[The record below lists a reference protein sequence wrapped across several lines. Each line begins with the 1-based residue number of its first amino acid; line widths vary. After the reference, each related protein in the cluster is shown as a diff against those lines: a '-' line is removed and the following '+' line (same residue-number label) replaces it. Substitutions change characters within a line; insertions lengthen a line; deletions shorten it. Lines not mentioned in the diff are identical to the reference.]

1 MALTAGQIR
10 RPRSSTAASR
20 GLNDTEQS
28 SGVADLCRQLISV
41 SPFLRDDDCEEVIA
55 IAGNLKRGLAET
67 SSTKDIFR
75 RGGGL
80 GGILEAIKELCKV
93 ANDGTTLTALLSVRA
108 VASLLLLLSAAFRG
122 HRGNERYFADRLDG
136 WAVLQKSILMLLD
149 AVLADSDHKQH
160 SELIAILLTGVVQ
173 LAFGEDDGTI
183 LASAADS
190 RRKEQDAAIDGDAV
204 KPEITVR
211 GDEIVSQPQA
221 CALSIRMLLRM
232 IKTETTEIDSNVL
245 ALANNYFKHVRAIVS
260 FCLRNRYALW
270 ETGITSHVLAVWLDR
285 STSEECLG
293 VVSDI
298 LEMIKEFGLSD
309 LDDAAHLFRRASESE
324 DARSLLLNI
333 LHASKAP
340 AVVQFDLSQ
349 SGHSSVELKSLPRT
363 FPPTSGYSLAAWFRF
378 DKFDSN
384 THTTL
389 FGAFDETQTCFLL
402 AYLEKDSRSL
412 ILQTSIRSS
421 KPSVRFK
428 STRFTVGKWYHIA
441 IVHRRATA
449 DPRHSPVMLFV
460 DGEFAEQVK
469 IGYPDTPMADEHHS
483 RELPMRNHGRQSR
496 PVQAFFG
503 TPADLAARLGKNQ
516 ITERWSLASA
526 HLYSVPLTDE
536 LVAVHHKL
544 GPRYYGNMQDCLGP
558 LLTYQASAELNRY
571 NELLHPDK
579 SEKSDIVTAT
589 ESRGS
594 GVMPESRLLLSISPM
609 AILDSNVSNVRSLVA
624 QYGLNKTSKQRYE
637 ELIKA
642 GEAVAI
648 NTAIPTISDALSR
661 SYGAAVL
668 KGSPVVAIPKPLDDT
683 AWCLSGCLPL
693 LLRLVESATTKAA
706 LLQAIEIMFECVKDS
721 WRISEAMEKG
731 NGFGILALII
741 REKLGFESGASSSH
755 VTSRKPS
762 TLLSLEDRQT
772 LPLALLNLILKFV
785 GYDKAAPENSMIVNP
800 MGYRVLLVDFD
811 TWRRCDAET
820 QQVYYSQFVHFI
832 SRNKHHGFNQKRLT
846 RMRVLKRL
854 VEALKVEEVP
864 QDCLSPLLT
873 ALRALTDAGPAHNSY
888 KDLAMYIAFGLHDER
903 AQQSRSVKSIAI
915 AVKIRQRAV
924 SWARRGSSRPTTP
937 GGLPSQTARPFV
949 TRQELAVNIL
959 ELLTDVLSDD
969 RSPTATKRFVKAVP
983 PRWLSHMLS
992 ESDVRVV
999 EFTVRIIC
1007 RCLSNMGTEFK
1018 TSFVDKNGGFVTLK
1032 ARLKVFW
1039 RSPPIWLLAFAMLF
1053 GRNVQSNDLQQGLSV
1068 FGLIEALQVDDSLRV
1083 AHPEMLQPIM
1093 NMIEAALRDVVKTDE
1108 PADSDV
1114 KVVKTIMQFLSELY
1128 VRSAHFR
1135 EFASSSRYIQEI
1147 LFVLY
1152 PVIVG
1157 SDRLSA
1163 STEFQA
1169 EKDSLSF
1176 KGEEVVMRPHSNSVG
1191 ERPPSVRS
1199 LQMEAEKRP
1208 PSPNKR
1214 VAAPRRLS
1222 SFVLVNE
1229 GARKP
1234 NTPTARFNPAIVSKS
1249 LQPVKLNVG
1258 NSLVESLLEVCINLF
1273 IDLICNKKEFNGLGL
1288 FLKVPPGFREHQAYF
1303 ESYVLVHTL
1312 SQLWNHLQLDQALL
1326 QETRV
1331 LTNLGRFCLH
1341 MAEAVFEG
1349 WFINGAQ
1356 PVIDFIGKILDYL
1369 QQPDIAAVKS
1379 VRLCAQATNTMRI
1392 VFLRVMLLRLSELD
1406 ESVNEQ
1412 EAIGFLDQMNYWQ
1425 TILFSTENQ
1434 ETPFIRLICYLL
1446 YMKLTTSVRSV
1457 RFAAARLWRTMLMQK
1472 PTETATLLT
1481 YAMGS
1486 EQRHLSTGFMKLVSL
1501 DDEDF
1506 ITWVDE
1512 NRKSLDGIFVDALS
1526 KPWDDFVSD
1535 ENRRNEESAKARLSK
1550 RKEKLRQWQTEEATV
1565 DDFLQRYEVSTNHWR
1580 ANVHA
1585 QEKLK
1590 LQRSLQDHQE
1600 NVHLIFT
1607 VFARLEHLTR
1617 QPCGLGAS
1625 VETTK
1630 WQLDETE
1637 GANRMRMRTLP
1648 DQTPSQE
1655 AYQSKRKYSER
1666 HNNGKLAVNTQVAR
1680 PMKDDIL
1687 SSAPNTPAPD
1697 AVDGTSDQRGEGRS
1711 RGDSISNS
1719 QLLEGGFEMVED
1731 PQEGEDGVVEDKN
1744 RKVMT
1749 SLQRGDM
1756 VQQLYNISRIIGLEA
1771 CEGLLVIGK
1780 KCLYLQ
1786 DNFFQRSDGEIVS
1799 VAQAPEDEKDPYL
1812 QLISGKDVGS
1822 QRSKNILGEQASR
1835 NWMWSEVL
1843 SISKRRFLFRD
1854 VSLEVFFTDGR
1865 SYLLTCISTSKRDA
1879 LYSDIVSRAP
1889 HVHSTTTVASE
1900 DAWRLDNLR
1909 NPEEAPQTLGSRFAS
1924 VIKGGTALAT
1934 TKRWIKGEMSN
1945 FQYLMLINTM
1955 AGRSFNDLTQY
1966 PVFPWVL
1973 ADYTSKE
1980 LDLTN
1985 PNTFRDFSKPM
1996 GCQTPLREA
2005 EYKDRY
2011 KQFAEMGDENAPP
2024 FHYGTHYSS
2033 AMIVTSYLIRMQ
2045 PFVQSYLL
2053 LQGGKFDHADRL
2065 FDSIERAWLSAS
2077 RENMTDVRELTP
2089 EFYYLPEFLRNIN
2102 GYDFGAKQGSNEI
2115 VGDVKLPPWAKGDP
2129 HVFIAKHREAL
2140 ESPYVSERL
2149 HQWVDLVF
2157 GFKQRGE
2164 SAIEA
2169 TNVFQHLSYGGAKDL
2184 DNIEDPLE
2192 RLATIGIIHSFGQT
2206 PYQVFP
2212 RPHPSRETEKFN
2224 TARLDTM
2231 AESLTR
2237 LPAPHLETDHKV
2249 ANLNYSPTQD
2259 RLLSGGP
2266 CMLDMLPSCD
2276 RYIQWGYADH
2286 SLRFFS
2292 SNTKRLLGLY
2302 ENTHIGP
2309 VTTAIFADSKTLI
2322 TAGADSTLAIWTV
2335 NKTRDAIEIE
2345 WKTYLFGH
2353 RAPVTILAASRVF
2366 STLLSV
2372 SADGQ
2377 VLIWD
2382 LNRHD
2387 CIRSLLPA
2395 MKKTLQAAQISNT
2408 SGHIALCRGSHVLL
2422 FTLNGHLL
2430 VEQKISE
2437 APDDQIL
2444 CCAFYNGAANE
2455 WVERELLFTG
2465 HSHGVVNVWALTAL
2479 SDGAWHL
2486 QLVNRLNHV
2495 DMMREDGGNISAGIT
2510 ALLPMANSVFT
2521 GDEDG
2526 KVWEWGVMQRQTSIS
2541 MR

>member
-10 RPRSSTAASR
+10 RPRSSTTASR
-20 GLNDTEQS
+20 GLNPDEQS
-28 SGVADLCRQLISV
+28 SGVADWCRQLISV
-41 SPFLRDDDCEEVIA
+41 SPFLRDDDCEEVIT
-55 IAGNLKRGLAET
+55 IADHLKGGLAE
-67 SSTKDIFR
+67 SPSTKDVFR

-93 ANDGTTLTALLSVRA
+93 GNEERSLAALPSVRA
-108 VASLLLLLSAAFRG
+108 VASLLSLLSVAFRG
-122 HRGNERYFADRLDG
+122 HRGNERYFADRLNG
-136 WAVLQKSILMLLD
+136 WSVLQTSLLTL
-149 AVLADSDHKQH
+149 LAAIIDDSDHQGKID
-160 SELIAILLTGVVQ
+160 LIVILLTGILQ
-173 LAFGEDDGTI
+173 LAFGEDNGTL
-183 LASAADS
+183 LASAVES
-190 RRKEQDAAIDGDAV
+190 RRGEHNASANSDERPATA
-204 KPEITVR
+204 TVR
-211 GDEIVSQPQA
+211 GDETVVQPLA
-221 CALSIRMLLRM
+221 CALSIRLLLQ
-232 IKTETTEIDSNVL
+232 ILDIQTNEHDSTLL
-245 ALANNYFKHVRAIVS
+245 ALAQIFFAHVRAIVS
-260 FCLRNRYALW
+260 LCMRNRYALW
-270 ETGITSHVLAVWLDR
+270 EAGLTSHILAIWFDR
-285 STSEECLG
+285 SKTEHSRCAAKEIMDL
-293 VVSDI
+293 
-298 LEMIKEFGLSD
+298 IKEFGLSD
-309 LDDAAHLFRRASESE
+309 LDDAALLFRRASESD
-324 DARSLLLNI
+324 DARSMLLDL
-333 LHASKAP
+333 LHASKVP

-349 SGHSSVELKSLPRT
+349 TGHSSIELKSLPRP
-363 FPPTSGYSLAAWFRF
+363 FPPTTGYSLAAWFRF
-378 DKFDSN
+378 DNFDSK

-428 STRFTVGKWYHIA
+428 STKFEVGRWYHIA

-469 IGYPDTPMADEHHS
+469 IGYPDTPMIDDHHTRDS
-483 RELPMRNHGRQSR
+483 PMRHQARQAR
-496 PVQAFFG
+496 AVQAFFG
-503 TPADLAARLGKNQ
+503 TPADLAARLGRNQ

-526 HLYSVPLTDE
+526 HLYQIPLTDE

-579 SEKSDIVTAT
+579 SENSDIVTAT

-594 GVMPESRLLLSISPM
+594 DVMPESRLLLSVSPM
-609 AILDSNVSNVRSLVA
+609 AILDPDVSNVRSLAA
-624 QYGLNKTSKQRYE
+624 QYGLNKTSRQRYE
-637 ELIKA
+637 EFAKA

-648 NTAIPTISDALSR
+648 NTAIPTISEALSK
-661 SYGAAVL
+661 SYGAAIL
-668 KGSPVVAIPKPLDDT
+668 KGNPVVVIPKPLDDT

-693 LLRLVESATTKAA
+693 LLRLVESATNKTA
-706 LLQAIEIMFECVKDS
+706 LLQATEIMFECVKDS

-762 TLLSLEDRQT
+762 ALLSLEDRQS
-772 LPLALLNLILKFV
+772 LPLELLNLILKFV

-820 QQVYYSQFVHFI
+820 QQAYYSQFVHFI
-832 SRNKHHGFNQKRLT
+832 SRNKHHGFNQKRLA

-864 QDCLSPLLT
+864 QDCIGPLLT

-903 AQQSRSVKSIAI
+903 AQQSRPVKSIAS
-915 AVKIRQRAV
+915 AVKIRQRAA
-924 SWARRGSSRPTTP
+924 SWARRGSSRPSTP
-937 GGLPSQTARPFV
+937 GGLQQPPTRPFV
-949 TRQELAVNIL
+949 TRQELAIHIL

-999 EFTVRIIC
+999 ELTVRIIC

-1018 TSFVDKNGGFVTLK
+1018 ASFVDKNGGFVTLK

-1039 RSPPIWLLAFAMLF
+1039 RSPSVWLLAFGMLF
-1053 GRNVQSNDLQQGLSV
+1053 GRNVQARSLQQALSV
-1068 FGLIEALQVDDSLRV
+1068 FGLIEALQVDDTLRV

-1108 PADSDV
+1108 PAESDV

-1128 VRSAHFR
+1128 VRSALFR

-1163 STEFQA
+1163 ATEFQA

-1234 NTPTARFNPAIVSKS
+1234 NVPTARFNPTMAPKS
-1249 LQPVKLNVG
+1249 LEPVKLNVG
-1258 NSLVESLLEVCINLF
+1258 NSLVESLLEVCVNIFL
-1273 IDLICNKKEFNGLGL
+1273 DLICNKKDFNGIGL

-1312 SQLWNHLQLDQALL
+1312 SELWNHLQLDQALL

-1356 PVIDFIGKILDYL
+1356 PVIDFIGKVLDYL
-1369 QQPDIAAVKS
+1369 QQPNIAAIKS

-1406 ESVNEQ
+1406 ESVDEL

-1506 ITWVDE
+1506 IAWVDE
-1512 NRKSLDGIFVDALS
+1512 NRKSLDSIFIDALS

-1535 ENRRNEESAKARLSK
+1535 ENRRNEDSAKARLSK
-1550 RKEKLRQWQTEEATV
+1550 RKDKLRQWQTEEGSV

-1590 LQRSLQDHQE
+1590 LQRALQDHQE

-1607 VFARLEHLTR
+1607 VFARLEHLMR
-1617 QPCGLGAS
+1617 QPGGLDAS
-1625 VETTK
+1625 LETPK

-1648 DQTPSQE
+1648 DQTPNKE
-1655 AYQSKRKYSER
+1655 IYQSKRKYSER
-1666 HNNGKLAVNTQVAR
+1666 HHNGKLAVNTQITR

-1687 SSAPNTPAPD
+1687 SSLPNTPSTD
-1697 AVDGTSDQRGEGRS
+1697 AVDGTSEQQGEGRS

-1822 QRSKNILGEQASR
+1822 QRSTNIIGEQASR
-1835 NWMWSEVL
+1835 NWTWSEVL

-1865 SYLLTCISTSKRDA
+1865 SYLLTCISTTKRDA
-1879 LYSDIVSRAP
+1879 LYSDIISRAP

-1980 LDLTN
+1980 LDLTD
-1985 PNTFRDFSKPM
+1985 PKTFRDFSKPM

-2089 EFYYLPEFLRNIN
+2089 EFYYLPEFLTNTN
-2102 GYDFGAKQGSNEI
+2102 GYDFGAKQGSGEL

-2129 HVFIAKHREAL
+2129 HVFIAKNREAL
-2140 ESPYVSERL
+2140 ESSYVSERL

-2157 GFKQRGE
+2157 GYKQRGE

-2184 DNIEDPLE
+2184 DTIEDPVE

-2212 RPHPSRETEKFN
+2212 RSHPGRETEKFN
-2224 TARLDTM
+2224 IARLDTM

-2237 LPAPHLETDHKV
+2237 LPAPHMETDHKV
-2249 ANLNYSPTQD
+2249 ANLIFSPTQD
-2259 RLLSGGP
+2259 RLLSSGP
-2266 CMLDMLPSCD
+2266 CMLNMLPSCD

-2309 VTTAIFADSKTLI
+2309 VTTAAFADSKTLI

-2377 VLIWD
+2377 VLLWD

-2395 MKKTLQAAQISNT
+2395 TKRTLQAAQISNT

-2430 VEQKISE
+2430 VEQKVSE

-2465 HSHGVVNVWALTAL
+2465 HSHGVVNVWALTSL

-2495 DMMREDGGNISAGIT
+2495 DMLREDGGNIGAGIT
-2510 ALLPMANSVFT
+2510 ALLPMANSVYT

-2526 KVWEWGVMQRQTSIS
+2526 KVWQWGVMQRQTSVS

>member
-10 RPRSSTAASR
+10 RPRSSTTASR
-20 GLNDTEQS
+20 GLSADEQS

-41 SPFLRDDDCEEVIA
+41 SPFLRPEDCEKVIT
-55 IAGNLKRGLAET
+55 IAANLKVGLTES
-67 SSTKDIFR
+67 SSTKDVLR

-93 ANDGTTLTALLSVRA
+93 GNPECTLDALDSART
-108 VASLLLLLSAAFRG
+108 VASLLSLLSAAFHG
-122 HRGNERYFADRLDG
+122 HRGNERYFADRLNGWSALQNSLLKFLATVLDG
-136 WAVLQKSILMLLD
+136 SDYKRQFDLVAVLFTGLL
-149 AVLADSDHKQH
+149 
-160 SELIAILLTGVVQ
+160 Q
-173 LAFGEDDGTI
+173 LAFGENNGSR
-183 LASAADS
+183 LASAAES
-190 RRKEQDAAIDGDAV
+190 RLGEHDTPTTSDQKNTVSA
-204 KPEITVR
+204 VR
-211 GDEIVSQPQA
+211 GDETVVQPLA
-221 CALSIRMLLRM
+221 CALAIRLLLHLF
-232 IKTETTEIDSNVL
+232 ETQKAGDDSKLLSL
-245 ALANNYFKHVRAIVS
+245 ATIIFGHIHAIVGL
-260 FCLRNRYALW
+260 CMRNRYALW
-270 ETGITSHVLAVWLDR
+270 ETGITSHVLAIWLGQ
-285 STSEECLG
+285 G
-293 VVSDI
+293 VTDQSHDCASNI
-298 LEMIKEFGLSD
+298 IELIKEFGLGN
-309 LDDAAHLFRRASESE
+309 LDDAALLFRSASESD
-324 DARSLLLNI
+324 DARSMLLDI
-333 LHASKAP
+333 LQASKAP

-349 SGHSSVELKSLPRT
+349 SGHSSVELKNLPRT
-363 FPPTSGYSLAAWFRF
+363 FPPTAGYSLAAWFRF
-378 DKFDSN
+378 DNFDSK

-402 AYLEKDSRSL
+402 AYLERDSRSL

-428 STRFTVGKWYHIA
+428 STKFVVGRWYHIA

-449 DPRHSPVMLFV
+449 DPRHSPVMLFI

-469 IGYPDTPMADEHHS
+469 IGYPDMPMMDDPHP
-483 RELPMRNHGRQSR
+483 RELPMQTQARQVR

-503 TPADLAARLGKNQ
+503 TPADLAARLGRNQ

-526 HLYSVPLTDE
+526 HLYQIPLTDE

-589 ESRGS
+589 ENRGS
-594 GVMPESRLLLSISPM
+594 DVMPESRLLLSISPM
-609 AILDSNVSNVRSLVA
+609 AILDSDVSNVRSLVA
-624 QYGLNKTSKQRYE
+624 QYGLNKASRQRYE
-637 ELIKA
+637 ELAKA

-648 NTAIPTISDALSR
+648 NTAIPMISDALSKP
-661 SYGAAVL
+661 YGAAVL
-668 KGSPVVAIPKPLDDT
+668 KGSPVVVIPKPLDDT

-706 LLQAIEIMFECVKDS
+706 LLQAAEIMFECVKDS

-741 REKLGFESGASSSH
+741 RDKLGFESGASSSH

-772 LPLALLNLILKFV
+772 LPLELLNLTLKFV

-820 QQVYYSQFVHFI
+820 QEVYYSQFVHFI
-832 SRNKHHGFNQKRLT
+832 NRNKHHGFNQKRLT

-864 QDCLSPLLT
+864 QDCLQPLLT
-873 ALRALTDAGPAHNSY
+873 ALRALADAGPAHHSY
-888 KDLAMYIAFGLHDER
+888 KDLAMYVAFGLHDER
-903 AQQSRSVKSIAI
+903 AQQSRSVKSIAS
-915 AVKIRQRAV
+915 AVKIRQRSA

-937 GGLPSQTARPFV
+937 AGLTPSPARPFV
-949 TRQELAVNIL
+949 TRHELAVKIL

-999 EFTVRIIC
+999 EFTVRIIS
-1007 RCLSNMGTEFK
+1007 RCLNNMGSEFK
-1018 TSFVDKNGGFVTLK
+1018 ISFVDKNGGFMTLK
-1032 ARLKVFW
+1032 SRLKVFW
-1039 RSPPIWLLAFAMLF
+1039 KSPSIWLLAFAMLF
-1053 GRNVQSNDLQQGLSV
+1053 GRNVQEKALQQGLSV
-1068 FGLIEALQVDDSLRV
+1068 FGLIEALHVDDSLHV
-1083 AHPEMLQPIM
+1083 AHPEMLQPLM

-1108 PADSDV
+1108 PADIDV

-1128 VRSAHFR
+1128 ARSVHFR

-1163 STEFQA
+1163 ATEFQA

-1199 LQMEAEKRP
+1199 LQLEGEKRP
-1208 PSPNKR
+1208 PSPSKR

-1234 NTPTARFNPAIVSKS
+1234 NVPTARFNPTMAPKS
-1249 LQPVKLNVG
+1249 LEPVKLNVG
-1258 NSLVESLLEVCINLF
+1258 NTLVESLLEVCVSLF
-1273 IDLICNKKEFNGLGL
+1273 LDLICNKKDFNGIGL

-1312 SQLWNHLQLDQALL
+1312 SQLWNHLQLNQALL

-1356 PVIDFIGKILDYL
+1356 PVIDFIGKVLDYL
-1369 QQPDIAAVKS
+1369 QQPNVAAIKS

-1406 ESVNEQ
+1406 ESVDEL

-1446 YMKLTTSVRSV
+1446 YMKLTTQVRSV

-1506 ITWVDE
+1506 IAWVDE
-1512 NRKSLDGIFVDALS
+1512 NRTSLDGIFIDALS

-1550 RKEKLRQWQTEEATV
+1550 RKDKLRQWQTEEANV

-1607 VFARLEHLTR
+1607 VYARLESLMR
-1617 QPCGLGAS
+1617 QPGGLDAS
-1625 VETTK
+1625 LENTK

-1648 DQTPSQE
+1648 DHTPNKE
-1655 AYQSKRKYSER
+1655 IYQSKRKYSER
-1666 HNNGKLAVNTQVAR
+1666 HHNGKIAVNTQLTR
-1680 PMKDDIL
+1680 PMKDDII
-1687 SSAPNTPAPD
+1687 SSVPNIPSAD
-1697 AVDGTSDQRGEGRS
+1697 AIDGTSEQRSHGRP

-1719 QLLEGGFEMVED
+1719 QLLEGDFEMVED

-1771 CEGLLVIGK
+1771 CEGLLVVGK

-1822 QRSKNILGEQASR
+1822 QRSKNIVGEQASR
-1835 NWMWSEVL
+1835 NWIWSEVL

-1865 SYLLTCISTSKRDA
+1865 SYLLTCISTNKRDA
-1879 LYSDIVSRAP
+1879 LYSDIASRAP

-1924 VIKGGTALAT
+1924 AIKGGSALAT

-2089 EFYYLPEFLRNIN
+2089 EFYYLPEFLTNIN
-2102 GYDFGAKQGSNEI
+2102 GYDFGAKQGSDEL
-2115 VGDVKLPPWAKGDP
+2115 VGDVKLPPWAKSDP
-2129 HVFIAKHREAL
+2129 HIFVTKHREAL
-2140 ESPYVSERL
+2140 ESPYVSEHL

-2164 SAIEA
+2164 AAIEA

-2184 DNIEDPLE
+2184 DNIEDPIE

-2231 AESLTR
+2231 VESLTR

-2249 ANLNYSPTQD
+2249 ANLIFSPTQD
-2259 RLLSGGP
+2259 RLLAGGP
-2266 CMLDMLPSCD
+2266 CMFNMLPGCD

-2309 VTTAIFADSKTLI
+2309 VTTATFADSKTLI
-2322 TAGADSTLAIWTV
+2322 TAGTDSTLAIWTV

-2366 STLLSV
+2366 STLLSI

-2377 VLIWD
+2377 VLLWD

-2387 CIRSLLPA
+2387 CVRSLLPVT
-2395 MKKTLQAAQISNT
+2395 KRTLQAAQISNV

-2430 VEQKISE
+2430 VEQKVSE

-2455 WVERELLFTG
+2455 WVERELFFTG
-2465 HSHGVVNVWALTAL
+2465 HSHGVVNVWALTSL

-2495 DMMREDGGNISAGIT
+2495 DALREDGGNINAGIT
-2510 ALLPMANSVFT
+2510 ALLPMAHSVYT

-2526 KVWEWGVMQRQTSIS
+2526 KVWQWGVVQRQINVSI
-2541 MR
+2541 R

>member
-10 RPRSSTAASR
+10 RPRSSTAASQ
-20 GLNDTEQS
+20 GLNANEQS
-28 SGVADLCRQLISV
+28 TSIAELCRRLTSV
-41 SPFLRDDDCEEVIA
+41 SPFLRDHDCEDVVVVA
-55 IAGNLKRGLAET
+55 DNLRQALAANST
-67 SSTKDIFR
+67 SKDVFR
-75 RGGGL
+75 RAGGL
-80 GGILEAIKELCKV
+80 GSVLEAIKELCQAGDEESAPAALPAAKAV
-93 ANDGTTLTALLSVRA
+93 AGLLRLLSTALSE
-108 VASLLLLLSAAFRG
+108 
-122 HRGNERYFADRLDG
+122 HRGNERYFANRLNGWSVLQIGLLTFLDATLITSDHENRLDL
-136 WAVLQKSILMLLD
+136 VSMLL
-149 AVLADSDHKQH
+149 ATVLR
-160 SELIAILLTGVVQ
+160 
-173 LAFGEDDGTI
+173 LAFGETDGDRF
-183 LASAADS
+183 ASAVEL
-190 RRKEQDAAIDGDAV
+190 RRDGIQSCGGIDEQQAPKVVEGH
-204 KPEITVR
+204 ETVL
-211 GDEIVSQPQA
+211 QPQS
-221 CALSIRMLLRM
+221 CALTVKMLLRVLNTQDTDQYLPLLVLSRS
-232 IKTETTEIDSNVL
+232 ILPLILKTIGL
-245 ALANNYFKHVRAIVS
+245 
-260 FCLRNRYALW
+260 CLRNQFALW
-270 ETGITSHVLAVWLDR
+270 ETGITSHLIFTWLDGN
-285 STSEECLG
+285 TAEECRG
-293 VVSDI
+293 VARSFVE
-298 LEMIKEFGLSD
+298 LLKGFGLSD
-309 LDDAAHLFRRASESE
+309 LDDAALIFQRACESDE
-324 DARSLLLNI
+324 ARVMLLSI
-333 LHASKAP
+333 LQASKSP
-340 AVVQFDLSQ
+340 AVIQFDLSQ
-349 SGHSSVELKSLPRT
+349 SGHSSVELKSLPRP
-363 FPPTSGYSLAAWFRF
+363 FPPTTGYSLAAWFRF
-378 DKFDSN
+378 DEFDSR

-402 AYLEKDSRSL
+402 AYLERDSRSL
-412 ILQTSIRSS
+412 ILQTSIRAQ

-428 STRFTVGKWYHIA
+428 STKFTPGKWYHVA

-469 IGYPDTPMADEHHS
+469 IGYPETPLLDEPHS
-483 RELPMRNHGRQSR
+483 RELPMKSHRQAR
-496 PVQAFFG
+496 AVQAFFG
-503 TPADLAARLGKNQ
+503 TPADLAFRLGRNQ

-526 HLYSVPLTDE
+526 HLYQIPLTDE

-589 ESRGS
+589 ENRGS
-594 GVMPESRLLLSISPM
+594 DVMPESRLLLSISPM
-609 AILDSNVSNVRSLVA
+609 AILNPDASNVQSLAA
-624 QYGLNKTSKQRYE
+624 QFGLDKTSRKRYE
-637 ELIKA
+637 DLVKA
-642 GEAVAI
+642 GESIAI
-648 NTAIPTISDALSR
+648 NTAIPTISDALGR
-661 SYGAAVL
+661 SYGTAVL
-668 KGSPVVAIPKPLDDT
+668 KGDPVVVLPKPLDDM
-683 AWCLSGCLPL
+683 AWCLSGCIPL
-693 LLRLVESATTKAA
+693 LLTLVESATSKTAF
-706 LLQAIEIMFECVKDS
+706 LQATEIVFECVKDS

-741 REKLGFESGASSSH
+741 REKLGFESGASANH
-755 VTSRKPS
+755 ITSRKPS
-762 TLLSLEDRQT
+762 AMLNLEDRQA
-772 LPLALLNLILKFV
+772 LPLELLHLILRFV
-785 GYDKAAPENSMIVNP
+785 GYDKLAPENSMIVNP

-820 QQVYYSQFVHFI
+820 QKVYYEQFIHFI
-832 SRNKHHGFNQKRLT
+832 GRNKHHGFNQKRLA

-854 VEALKVEEVP
+854 LEALKFEDVP
-864 QDCLSPLLT
+864 QDCVGPLLA
-873 ALRALTDAGPAHNSY
+873 ALRGLIDIGPAQSSY

-903 AQQSRSVKSIAI
+903 AQQNRPIKNIAS
-915 AVKIRQRAV
+915 AVKIRQRAA

-937 GGLPSQTARPFV
+937 GGLPMPSRPLV
-949 TRQELAVNIL
+949 TRHELAVHLL
-959 ELLTDVLSDD
+959 ELLAEVLSDD
-969 RSPTATKRFVKAVP
+969 RSPVATKRFVKAVP

-999 EFTVRIIC
+999 ELTVHIIC
-1007 RCLSNMGTEFK
+1007 RCLSVMGSDFK
-1018 TSFVDKNGGFVTLK
+1018 TPFVDKNGGFVTLK

-1039 RSPPIWLLAFAMLF
+1039 RSHSLWLLAFAMLF
-1053 GRNVQSNDLQQGLSV
+1053 GRNVPAKALQQSMSV
-1068 FGLIEALQVDDSLRV
+1068 FGMVEALQVNDNLRV
-1083 AHPEMLQPIM
+1083 LHPEMLQPIM
-1093 NMIEAALRDVVKTDE
+1093 NMLEAALREVVKTDE
-1108 PADSDV
+1108 PAEPDAKIV
-1114 KVVKTIMQFLSELY
+1114 KCIVQFLSELY
-1128 VRSAHFR
+1128 ARSAHFR
-1135 EFASSSRYIQEI
+1135 EFASTSRYVQEM

-1163 STEFQA
+1163 STEYEA
-1169 EKDSLSF
+1169 DKDSLSF
-1176 KGEEVVMRPHSNSVG
+1176 KGEAVVMRPHSNSIG

-1199 LQMEAEKRP
+1199 LQMEGEKRP

-1214 VAAPRRLS
+1214 ITAPRRLS
-1222 SFVLVNE
+1222 SFVLVND
-1229 GARKP
+1229 GVRKP
-1234 NTPTARFNPAIVSKS
+1234 SVPAARFNQTMAPKS
-1249 LQPVKLNVG
+1249 SEPVKLNVG
-1258 NSLVESLLEVCINLF
+1258 NSLVESLLEVCVNLF
-1273 IDLICNKKEFNGLGL
+1273 LDMICNKKEFNGLGL

-1341 MAEAVFEG
+1341 ITEAVFEG

-1356 PVIDFIGKILDYL
+1356 PVIDFIGKVLDYL
-1369 QQPDIAAVKS
+1369 QQPDIAAIKS
-1379 VRLCAQATNTMRI
+1379 VRLCAQATNTMRV

-1406 ESVNEQ
+1406 ELVDEL

-1446 YMKLTTSVRSV
+1446 YMKLTTTVHSV

-1506 ITWVDE
+1506 VSWVDE
-1512 NRKSLDGIFVDALS
+1512 NRKSLDIIFVDTLA
-1526 KPWDDFVSD
+1526 KPWDDFVKD
-1535 ENRRNEESAKARLSK
+1535 ENQRNEESAKARLSK
-1550 RKEKLRQWQTEEATV
+1550 RKDKLRQWQTEESSV

-1590 LQRSLQDHQE
+1590 LQRSMQDHQE

-1607 VFARLEHLTR
+1607 IFARLDHLMR
-1617 QPCGLGAS
+1617 QPCGLKATE
-1625 VETTK
+1625 ETTK

-1648 DQTPSQE
+1648 DQTPNKE
-1655 AYQSKRKYSER
+1655 IYQSKRKYSER
-1666 HNNGKLAVNTQVAR
+1666 SKGSKLAVNTQVTR
-1680 PMKDDIL
+1680 PLGDNIL
-1687 SSAPNTPAPD
+1687 SATPNTPAD
-1697 AVDGTSDQRGEGRS
+1697 ATDGTSDQPSGGRS

-1719 QLLEGGFEMVED
+1719 QLLEGGFEMVDD

-1756 VQQLYNISRIIGLEA
+1756 VQQLYNISRIVGLEA

-1786 DNFFQRSDGEIVS
+1786 DSFFQRSDGEIVS
-1799 VAQAPEDEKDPYL
+1799 VAQAPEDEKDPYV
-1812 QLISGKDVGS
+1812 QLISGKDIGS
-1822 QRSKNILGEQASR
+1822 QRNNNSIGEQASR
-1835 NWMWSEVL
+1835 NWTWTEVL

-1865 SYLLTCISTSKRDA
+1865 SYLLTCIGTQKRDE
-1879 LYSDIVSRAP
+1879 LYSAIVTRAP

-1909 NPEEAPQTLGSRFAS
+1909 NPEEAPQSLGSRFAS
-1924 VIKGGTALAT
+1924 VIKGGTAPAT
-1934 TKRWIKGEMSN
+1934 TKKWIKGDMSN

-1973 ADYTSKE
+1973 ADYSSE
-1980 LDLTN
+1980 DLDLTN
-1985 PNTFRDFSKPM
+1985 PKTFRDFSKPM

-2065 FDSIERAWLSAS
+2065 FDSIERAWLSSS

-2089 EFYYLPEFLRNIN
+2089 EFYYLPEFLTNIN
-2102 GYDFGAKQGSNEI
+2102 GYDFGSKQGSDEL

-2129 HVFIAKHREAL
+2129 HIFISKHREAL

-2149 HQWVDLVF
+2149 HQWVDLIF

-2164 SAIEA
+2164 AAIEA

-2184 DNIEDPLE
+2184 DNIDDPLE

-2212 RPHPSRETEKFN
+2212 RPHPGRETEKFN

-2237 LPAPHLETDHKV
+2237 LPAPLFELNHKV
-2249 ANLNYSPTQD
+2249 ANLIFSPTQD
-2259 RLLSGGP
+2259 RLIPAGP
-2266 CMLDMLPSCD
+2266 CTLNMLPNCD
-2276 RYIQWGYADH
+2276 RYVQWGYADH

-2309 VTTAIFADSKTLI
+2309 VTAAAFADSKTLI
-2322 TAGADSTLAIWTV
+2322 TAGADCTLAIWTV
-2335 NKTRDAIEIE
+2335 NKTRDAIEID

-2353 RAPVTILAASRVF
+2353 RAAITILAASRVF

-2377 VLIWD
+2377 VLLWD

-2387 CIRSLLPA
+2387 CIRSLLPPTH
-2395 MKKTLQAAQISNT
+2395 KTVQAAQISST
-2408 SGHIALCRGSHVLL
+2408 SGHIVLCRGNHVLL

-2430 VEQKISE
+2430 VDQKISSE
-2437 APDDQIL
+2437 NPDEQIL
-2444 CCAFYNGAANE
+2444 SAAFYNGAANE

-2465 HSHGVVNVWALTAL
+2465 HPHGVVNVWALTSL

-2486 QLVNRLNHV
+2486 QLVNRLNHA
-2495 DMMREDGGNISAGIT
+2495 DSSREDGGNIGAGIT
-2510 ALLPMANSVFT
+2510 ALLPMAGSVYT
-2521 GDEDG
+2521 GDEEG
-2526 KVWEWGVMQRQTSIS
+2526 RVWEWGVMQRQMSVS
-2541 MR
+2541 LR

>member
-10 RPRSSTAASR
+10 RPRSSTAASQ
-20 GLNDTEQS
+20 GLNANEQS
-28 SGVADLCRQLISV
+28 TGIAELCRQLTSA
-41 SPFLRDDDCEEVIA
+41 SPFLRDHDCEEVIVT
-55 IAGNLKRGLAET
+55 AGNLRQALAASPT
-67 SSTKDIFR
+67 SKDVFR
-75 RGGGL
+75 RAGGL
-80 GGILEAIKELCKV
+80 GSIVEAINELCQTGDEEGTPAALPSAKAV
-93 ANDGTTLTALLSVRA
+93 AKLLPLLSTALSE
-108 VASLLLLLSAAFRG
+108 
-122 HRGNERYFADRLDG
+122 HRGNERYFTNRLNG
-136 WAVLQKSILMLLD
+136 WSVLQKSLLTFLD
-149 AVLADSDHKQH
+149 AALTKSDREQH
-160 SELIAILLTGVVQ
+160 LDLVGILLAGVLQ
-173 LAFGEDDGTI
+173 LAFGETDGDRF
-183 LASAADS
+183 ASAVEL
-190 RRKEQDAAIDGDAV
+190 RR
-204 KPEITVR
+204 
-211 GDEIVSQPQA
+211 DEIKSSGTVDEQQAQKLVEGHETVLQPQS
-221 CALSIRMLLRM
+221 CALAVRMLLRVFNNQF
-232 IKTETTEIDSNVL
+232 TDQGAPLLVL
-245 ALANNYFKHVRAIVS
+245 SRSMLPLIHATVGL
-260 FCLRNRYALW
+260 CLRNQFALW
-270 ETGITSHVLAVWLDR
+270 ETGIMSHLILTWLDR
-285 STSEECLG
+285 NTTEECRGISRSFIELLKG
-293 VVSDI
+293 
-298 LEMIKEFGLSD
+298 FGLSD
-309 LDDAAHLFRRASESE
+309 LDDAALVFQRACESDE
-324 DARSLLLNI
+324 ARAMLLGI
-333 LHASKAP
+333 LQASKSP
-340 AVVQFDLSQ
+340 AVIQFDLSQ
-349 SGHSSVELKSLPRT
+349 SGHSSVELKSLPRP
-363 FPPTSGYSLAAWFRF
+363 FPPTTGYSLAAWFRF
-378 DKFDSN
+378 DEFDPR

-402 AYLEKDSRSL
+402 AYLERDSRSL
-412 ILQTSIRSS
+412 ILQTSIRAQ

-428 STRFTVGKWYHIA
+428 STKFAPGKWYHVA

-449 DPRHSPVMLFV
+449 DPRQSPVMLFV

-469 IGYPDTPMADEHHS
+469 IGYPETPLLDEPHS
-483 RELPMRNHGRQSR
+483 RELPMKSQRQAR
-496 PVQAFFG
+496 AVQAFFG
-503 TPADLAARLGKNQ
+503 TPADLAFRLGRNQ

-526 HLYSVPLTDE
+526 HLYQVPLTDE

-589 ESRGS
+589 ENRGS
-594 GVMPESRLLLSISPM
+594 DVMPESRLLLSISPM
-609 AILDSNVSNVRSLVA
+609 AILNPDASNVQSLVA
-624 QYGLNKTSKQRYE
+624 QFGLDKTSRKRYE
-637 ELIKA
+637 DLVKA
-642 GEAVAI
+642 GESIAI
-648 NTAIPTISDALSR
+648 NTAIPTISDALGR
-661 SYGAAVL
+661 SYGTAVL
-668 KGSPVVAIPKPLDDT
+668 KGDPVVVLPKPLDDM

-693 LLRLVESATTKAA
+693 LLTLVESATSKTA
-706 LLQAIEIMFECVKDS
+706 LLQATEIVFECVKDS

-741 REKLGFESGASSSH
+741 REKLGLESGASANH

-762 TLLSLEDRQT
+762 AMLNFEDRQA
-772 LPLALLNLILKFV
+772 LPLELLHLILRFV
-785 GYDKAAPENSMIVNP
+785 GYDKQSPENSMIVNP

-820 QQVYYSQFVHFI
+820 QKVYYEQFIHFI
-832 SRNKHHGFNQKRLT
+832 GRNKHHGFNQKRLA

-854 VEALKVEEVP
+854 LEALKFEDVP
-864 QDCLSPLLT
+864 QDCVSPLLA
-873 ALRALTDAGPAHNSY
+873 ALRGLIDIGPAQSSY

-903 AQQSRSVKSIAI
+903 AQQNRPIKNIAS
-915 AVKIRQRAV
+915 AVKIRQRAA

-937 GGLPSQTARPFV
+937 GGPSMPPVSFA
-949 TRQELAVNIL
+949 TRHELAVHIL
-959 ELLTDVLSDD
+959 ELLAEVLSDD
-969 RSPTATKRFVKAVP
+969 RSPLATKRFVKAVP

-992 ESDVRVV
+992 ETDVRVV
-999 EFTVRIIC
+999 ELTVRIIC
-1007 RCLSNMGTEFK
+1007 RCLSVMGSDFK
-1018 TSFVDKNGGFVTLK
+1018 TPFVDKNGGFVTLK
-1032 ARLKVFW
+1032 ARLKIFW
-1039 RSPPIWLLAFAMLF
+1039 RSPSLWLLAFAMLF
-1053 GRNVQSNDLQQGLSV
+1053 GRNVPAKALQQGMSV
-1068 FGLIEALQVDDSLRV
+1068 FGMVEALQVSDELRV
-1083 AHPEMLQPIM
+1083 LHPEMLQPIM
-1093 NMIEAALRDVVKTDE
+1093 NMLEAALRDVVKTDE
-1108 PADSDV
+1108 PAEPDAKIV
-1114 KVVKTIMQFLSELY
+1114 KCIMQFLSELY
-1128 VRSAHFR
+1128 ARSAHFR
-1135 EFASSSRYIQEI
+1135 EFASTSRYVQEM

-1163 STEFQA
+1163 SMEYEA
-1169 EKDSLSF
+1169 DKDSLSF
-1176 KGEEVVMRPHSNSVG
+1176 KGEAVVMRPHSNSIG

-1199 LQMEAEKRP
+1199 LQMEGEKRP

-1214 VAAPRRLS
+1214 ITAPRRLS
-1222 SFVLVNE
+1222 SFVLVND

-1234 NTPTARFNPAIVSKS
+1234 SAPAARFNQTMAPKS
-1249 LQPVKLNVG
+1249 LEPVRLNVG
-1258 NSLVESLLEVCINLF
+1258 NSLVESLLEVCVNLF
-1273 IDLICNKKEFNGLGL
+1273 LDMICNKKEFNGLGL

-1341 MAEAVFEG
+1341 ITEAVFEG

-1356 PVIDFIGKILDYL
+1356 PVIDFIGKVLDYL
-1369 QQPDIAAVKS
+1369 QQPDVAAIKS
-1379 VRLCAQATNTMRI
+1379 VRLCAQATNTMRV

-1406 ESVNEQ
+1406 ESVDEL

-1446 YMKLTTSVRSV
+1446 YMKLTTTVRSV

-1501 DDEDF
+1501 DDEEF
-1506 ITWVDE
+1506 VSWVDE
-1512 NRKSLDGIFVDALS
+1512 NRKSLDIIFVDALA
-1526 KPWDDFVSD
+1526 KPWDDFVKD
-1535 ENRRNEESAKARLSK
+1535 ENQRNEESAKARLSK
-1550 RKEKLRQWQTEEATV
+1550 RKDKLRQWQTEESSV
-1565 DDFLQRYEVSTNHWR
+1565 DDFLQRYEVSTSHWR

-1590 LQRSLQDHQE
+1590 LQRSMQDHQE

-1607 VFARLEHLTR
+1607 IFARLDHLMR
-1617 QPCGLGAS
+1617 QPCGLNATE
-1625 VETTK
+1625 ETTK

-1637 GANRMRMRTLP
+1637 GANRMRLRTLP
-1648 DQTPSQE
+1648 DQTPNKE
-1655 AYQSKRKYSER
+1655 IYQSKRKYSER
-1666 HNNGKLAVNTQVAR
+1666 SKNSKLAVNTQVTR
-1680 PMKDDIL
+1680 PLRDNIL
-1687 SSAPNTPAPD
+1687 SATPNTPAD
-1697 AVDGTSDQRGEGRS
+1697 ATDGTSEQPIEGRP

-1719 QLLEGGFEMVED
+1719 QLLEGGFEMVDD

-1756 VQQLYNISRIIGLEA
+1756 VQQLYNISRIVGLEA

-1786 DNFFQRSDGEIVS
+1786 DSFFQRSDGEIVS
-1799 VAQAPEDEKDPYL
+1799 VAQAPEDEKDPYV
-1812 QLISGKDVGS
+1812 QLISGKDIGS
-1822 QRSKNILGEQASR
+1822 QRNNNNIGEQASR
-1835 NWMWSEVL
+1835 NWTWMEVL

-1865 SYLLTCISTSKRDA
+1865 SYLLTCIGTQKRDE
-1879 LYSDIVSRAP
+1879 LYSAIVTRAP

-1924 VIKGGTALAT
+1924 VIKGGTAPAT
-1934 TKRWIKGEMSN
+1934 TKKWIKGDMSN

-1973 ADYTSKE
+1973 ADYSSE
-1980 LDLTN
+1980 DLDLTN
-1985 PNTFRDFSKPM
+1985 PKTFRDFSKPM

-2065 FDSIERAWLSAS
+2065 FDSIERAWLSSS

-2089 EFYYLPEFLRNIN
+2089 EFYYLPEFLTNIN
-2102 GYDFGAKQGSNEI
+2102 GYDFGSKQGSDEL

-2129 HVFIAKHREAL
+2129 HIFISKHREAL

-2149 HQWVDLVF
+2149 HQWVDLIF

-2164 SAIEA
+2164 AAIES

-2212 RPHPSRETEKFN
+2212 RPHPGRETEKFN

-2237 LPAPHLETDHKV
+2237 LPAPLFEINHKV
-2249 ANLNYSPTQD
+2249 ANLIFSPTQD
-2259 RLLSGGP
+2259 RLIPAGP
-2266 CMLDMLPSCD
+2266 CTLNMLPNCD
-2276 RYIQWGYADH
+2276 RYVQWGYADH

-2309 VTTAIFADSKTLI
+2309 VTAAAFADSKTLI
-2322 TAGADSTLAIWTV
+2322 TAGADCTLAIWTV
-2335 NKTRDAIEIE
+2335 NKTRDAIEID

-2353 RAPVTILAASRVF
+2353 RAAITILAASRVF

-2377 VLIWD
+2377 VLLWD

-2387 CIRSLLPA
+2387 CIRSLLPPTQ
-2395 MKKTLQAAQISNT
+2395 KTVQAAQISST
-2408 SGHIALCRGSHVLL
+2408 SGHIVLCRGNHVLL

-2430 VEQKISE
+2430 LDQKISSE
-2437 APDDQIL
+2437 NPDEQIL
-2444 CCAFYNGAANE
+2444 SAAFYNGAANE

-2465 HSHGVVNVWALTAL
+2465 HPHGVVNVWALTSL

-2486 QLVNRLNHV
+2486 QLVNRLNHA
-2495 DMMREDGGNISAGIT
+2495 DSSREDGGNIGAGIS
-2510 ALLPMANSVFT
+2510 ALLPMAGSVYT
-2521 GDEDG
+2521 GDEEG
-2526 KVWEWGVMQRQTSIS
+2526 RVWEWGVMNRHMGVSL
-2541 MR
+2541 R

>member
-10 RPRSSTAASR
+10 RPRSSTAASQ
-20 GLNDTEQS
+20 GLNANEQS
-28 SGVADLCRQLISV
+28 TSVAELCRQLTSV
-41 SPFLRDDDCEEVIA
+41 SPFLRDHDCEEAVVV
-55 IAGNLKRGLAET
+55 AGNLRQALAANPT
-67 SSTKDIFR
+67 SKDVFR
-75 RGGGL
+75 RA
-80 GGILEAIKELCKV
+80 GGIGSVLEVISELCQPGDHEGSPAAQPSAK
-93 ANDGTTLTALLSVRA
+93 A
-108 VASLLLLLSAAFRG
+108 VASLLPILATALSE
-122 HRGNERYFADRLDG
+122 HRGNERYFTIRLNG
-136 WAVLQKSILMLLD
+136 WSVLQDSLLTF
-149 AVLADSDHKQH
+149 LAAALNKSDHEQQL
-160 SELIAILLTGVVQ
+160 ELFSI
-173 LAFGEDDGTI
+173 I
-183 LASAADS
+183 LAGVLQLTFGDTDGDRFASAVES
-190 RRKEQDAAIDGDAV
+190 RRDEVKSSGSIDGQRAQ
-204 KPEITVR
+204 ETVQ
-211 GDEIVSQPQA
+211 GHETVLQPQS
-221 CALSIRMLLRM
+221 CALSLRMLLRVFNTQSADQGNLLLVFSRSVLPL
-232 IKTETTEIDSNVL
+232 ILATTGS
-245 ALANNYFKHVRAIVS
+245 
-260 FCLRNRYALW
+260 CLRNRFALW
-270 ETGITSHVLAVWLDR
+270 ETGIMSHLILTWLDR
-285 STSEECLG
+285 NATEECRAIARSFIELLKG
-293 VVSDI
+293 
-298 LEMIKEFGLSD
+298 FGLSD
-309 LDDAAHLFRRASESE
+309 LDDAALVFQRACESD
-324 DARSLLLNI
+324 DARAMLLSI
-333 LHASKAP
+333 LQASKSP
-340 AVVQFDLSQ
+340 AVIQFDLSQ
-349 SGHSSVELKSLPRT
+349 SGHSSVELKSLPRP
-363 FPPTSGYSLAAWFRF
+363 FPPTTGYSLAAWFCF
-378 DKFDSN
+378 DEFDPR

-402 AYLEKDSRSL
+402 AYLERDSRSL
-412 ILQTSIRSS
+412 ILQTSIRAQ

-428 STRFTVGKWYHIA
+428 STKFTPGKWYHVA
-441 IVHRRATA
+441 VVHRRSSA

-469 IGYPDTPMADEHHS
+469 VGYPETPLLDEPHS
-483 RELPMRNHGRQSR
+483 RDLPMKSQRQAR
-496 PVQAFFG
+496 AVQAFFG
-503 TPADLAARLGKNQ
+503 TPADLAFRLGRNQ
-516 ITERWSLASA
+516 ITERWSMANA
-526 HLYSVPLTDE
+526 HLYQIPLTDE

-589 ESRGS
+589 ENRGS
-594 GVMPESRLLLSISPM
+594 DVMPESRLLLSISPM
-609 AILDSNVSNVRSLVA
+609 AVLNPDASNVQSLAA
-624 QYGLNKTSKQRYE
+624 QYGLDKTARKRYE
-637 ELIKA
+637 DLVKA
-642 GEAVAI
+642 GECIAI
-648 NTAIPTISDALSR
+648 NTAIPTISDALGR
-661 SYGAAVL
+661 SYGTAIL
-668 KGSPVVAIPKPLDDT
+668 KGGPVVVLPKSLDDM

-693 LLRLVESATTKAA
+693 LLKLVESATSRTAF
-706 LLQAIEIMFECVKDS
+706 LQATEVVFECVKDS

-741 REKLGFESGASSSH
+741 REKLGLESGASANH

-762 TLLSLEDRQT
+762 AVLNLEDRQA
-772 LPLALLNLILKFV
+772 LPLDLLHLILRFV
-785 GYDKAAPENSMIVNP
+785 GYDKQSPENSMIVNP

-820 QQVYYSQFVHFI
+820 QKVYYEQFIHFI
-832 SRNKHHGFNQKRLT
+832 GRNKHHGFNQKRLA

-854 VEALKVEEVP
+854 LEALKFEDVP
-864 QDCLSPLLT
+864 QDCVSPLLA
-873 ALRALTDAGPAHNSY
+873 ALRGLVDIGSAQSSY

-903 AQQSRSVKSIAI
+903 AQQNRPIKNIAS
-915 AVKIRQRAV
+915 AVKIRQRAA

-937 GGLPSQTARPFV
+937 GAPPMSSRSFV
-949 TRQELAVNIL
+949 TRHELAVHIL
-959 ELLTDVLSDD
+959 ELLADVLSDD
-969 RSPTATKRFVKAVP
+969 RSPIATKRFVKAVP

-992 ESDVRVV
+992 EIDIRVV
-999 EFTVRIIC
+999 ELAVRIIC
-1007 RCLSNMGTEFK
+1007 RCLIVMGSDFK
-1018 TSFVDKNGGFVTLK
+1018 TPFVDKNGGFVILK
-1032 ARLKVFW
+1032 ARLKIFW
-1039 RSPPIWLLAFAMLF
+1039 RSPSLWLLAFAMLF
-1053 GRNVQSNDLQQGLSV
+1053 GRDVPANALQQGMSV
-1068 FGLIEALQVDDSLRV
+1068 FGMVEALQVNDGLRV
-1083 AHPEMLQPIM
+1083 PHPEMLQPIM
-1093 NMIEAALRDVVKTDE
+1093 NMLEAALREVVKTDE
-1108 PADSDV
+1108 PAEPDAKIV
-1114 KVVKTIMQFLSELY
+1114 KCIMQFLSELY
-1128 VRSAHFR
+1128 ARSAHFR
-1135 EFASSSRYIQEI
+1135 EFALTSRYVQEM

-1163 STEFQA
+1163 GMEYEA
-1169 EKDSLSF
+1169 DKDSLSF
-1176 KGEEVVMRPHSNSVG
+1176 KGEAVVMRTHSNSIG

-1199 LQMEAEKRP
+1199 LQMEGEKRP

-1214 VAAPRRLS
+1214 ITAPRRLS
-1222 SFVLVNE
+1222 SFVLVND

-1234 NTPTARFNPAIVSKS
+1234 SAPAARFNQAMAPKS
-1249 LQPVKLNVG
+1249 LEPVRLNVG
-1258 NSLVESLLEVCINLF
+1258 NTLVESLLEVCVNLF
-1273 IDLICNKKEFNGLGL
+1273 LDMICNKKEFNGLGL

-1312 SQLWNHLQLDQALL
+1312 SHLWNHLQLDQALL

-1331 LTNLGRFCLH
+1331 LTNLGRFCQH
-1341 MAEAVFEG
+1341 ITEAVFEG

-1356 PVIDFIGKILDYL
+1356 PVIDFVGKVLDYL
-1369 QQPDIAAVKS
+1369 QQPDVAAIKS

-1406 ESVNEQ
+1406 ESVDEL

-1446 YMKLTTSVRSV
+1446 YMKLTTTVRSV

-1481 YAMGS
+1481 FAMGS

-1501 DDEDF
+1501 DDEEF
-1506 ITWVDE
+1506 VSWVDE
-1512 NRKSLDGIFVDALS
+1512 NRKSLDIIFVDALA
-1526 KPWDDFVSD
+1526 KPWDDFVKE
-1535 ENRRNEESAKARLSK
+1535 ENHRNEESAKARLSK
-1550 RKEKLRQWQTEEATV
+1550 RKEKLRQWQTEESSV
-1565 DDFLQRYEVSTNHWR
+1565 DDFLQRYEVSTSHWR

-1590 LQRSLQDHQE
+1590 LQRSMQDHQE
-1600 NVHLIFT
+1600 HVHLIFT
-1607 VFARLEHLTR
+1607 IFARLDHLMR
-1617 QPCGLGAS
+1617 QPCGLNAPE
-1625 VETTK
+1625 ETTK

-1648 DQTPSQE
+1648 DPTPNKE
-1655 AYQSKRKYSER
+1655 IYQSKRKYSER
-1666 HNNGKLAVNTQVAR
+1666 SNHGKLAVNTQVTR
-1680 PMKDDIL
+1680 PLRDNIL
-1687 SSAPNTPAPD
+1687 SATPNTPSAD
-1697 AVDGTSDQRGEGRS
+1697 ATDGTSEQPIEGRS

-1719 QLLEGGFEMVED
+1719 QLLEGGFEMVDD

-1799 VAQAPEDEKDPYL
+1799 VAQAPEDEKDPYV
-1812 QLISGKDVGS
+1812 QLISGKDIGS
-1822 QRSKNILGEQASR
+1822 QRNNNSIGEQASR
-1835 NWMWSEVL
+1835 NWTWTEVL

-1865 SYLLTCISTSKRDA
+1865 SYLLTCIGTQKRDE
-1879 LYSDIVSRAP
+1879 LYSAIVTRAP

-1909 NPEEAPQTLGSRFAS
+1909 NPEEAPQSLGSRFAN
-1924 VIKGGTALAT
+1924 VIKGGTAPAT
-1934 TKRWIKGEMSN
+1934 TKKWIKGDMSN

-1973 ADYTSKE
+1973 ADYSSEE

-1985 PNTFRDFSKPM
+1985 PKSFRDFSKPM

-2065 FDSIERAWLSAS
+2065 FDSIERAWLSSS

-2089 EFYYLPEFLRNIN
+2089 EFYYLPEFLTNIN
-2102 GYDFGAKQGSNEI
+2102 GYDFGSKQGSDEL

-2129 HVFIAKHREAL
+2129 QIFIAKHREAL

-2149 HQWVDLVF
+2149 HQWVDLIF

-2164 SAIEA
+2164 AAIEA

-2184 DNIEDPLE
+2184 DNIDDPLE

-2212 RPHPSRETEKFN
+2212 RPHPGRETEKFN

-2237 LPAPHLETDHKV
+2237 LPAPLFEMNHKV
-2249 ANLNYSPTQD
+2249 AHLIFSPTQD
-2259 RLLSGGP
+2259 RLIPAGP
-2266 CMLDMLPSCD
+2266 CMLNMLPNCD
-2276 RYIQWGYADH
+2276 RYVQWGYADH

-2309 VTTAIFADSKTLI
+2309 VKAAAFADSKTLI
-2322 TAGADSTLAIWTV
+2322 TAGADCTLAIWTV
-2335 NKTRDAIEIE
+2335 NKTRDAIEID

-2353 RAPVTILAASRVF
+2353 RAAITILAASRVF

-2377 VLIWD
+2377 VLLWD

-2395 MKKTLQAAQISNT
+2395 TQKTVQAAQISNT
-2408 SGHIALCRGSHVLL
+2408 SGHIVLCRGSHVLL

-2430 VEQKISE
+2430 VEQKISSE
-2437 APDDQIL
+2437 NPDEQIM

-2465 HSHGVVNVWALTAL
+2465 HPHGVVNVWALTSL

-2486 QLVNRLNHV
+2486 QLVNRLNHA
-2495 DMMREDGGNISAGIT
+2495 DSSREDGGNIAAGIT
-2510 ALLPMANSVFT
+2510 ALLPMAGSVYT

-2526 KVWEWGVMQRQTSIS
+2526 RVWEWGVMQRQMSVS
-2541 MR
+2541 LR